1 MGLKNK
7 LSAQYVLTVVLKTN
21 ERNTF
26 EGGLE
31 KLKEDKFQSEV
42 QPLQFGFSWRL
53 RKLLSYTVGENK

>member
-1 MGLKNK
+1 MKNK

-31 KLKEDKFQSEV
+31 KLKEDKSQSEV